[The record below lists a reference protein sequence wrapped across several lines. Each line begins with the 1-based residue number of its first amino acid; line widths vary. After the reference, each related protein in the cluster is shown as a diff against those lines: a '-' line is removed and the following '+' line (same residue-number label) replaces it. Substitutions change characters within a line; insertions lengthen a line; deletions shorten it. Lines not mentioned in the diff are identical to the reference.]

1 MAALVLCTAVLCTAP
16 PAVASS
22 PTELCAPQYAAAQA
36 VQARI
41 KIHNAQPHRFTPQQ
55 SGAFAAYNAEAKA
68 LNTEN
73 AKAVAAYTACFQ
85 AMMAM
90 VDATGAGSMNLKD
103 LTPTKRTQIDNA
115 KRRLGTGWTPPPP
128 PTPGKNWR
136 VPKSSPARPMY
147 DALRAGNPGNLPY
160 TYLKG
165 GTKLTVGRPDP
176 AYPASSRRVIM
187 PNARGNPKISA
198 DHIVPLA
205 ELMQMRGFTKLSTEN
220 MFIISRAP
228 INFQWLSSAANL
240 SKQSRS
246 AAAMTGVDPKWQ
258 ASQVTLENETRKKLQ
273 DIIAQLLKG
282 QGN

>member
-1 MAALVLCTAVLCTAP
+1 MAALVLCTAP

-41 KIHNAQPHRFTPQQ
+41 KTHNAQPHRFTPQQ

-90 VDATGAGSMNLKD
+90 LDATGAGSMNLKD
-103 LTPTKRTQIDNA
+103 LTPTKRTQIDDA
-115 KRRLGTGWTPPPP
+115 KRRLGTGWTAPPPP
-128 PTPGKNWR
+128 KPGKNWR
-136 VPKSSPARPMY
+136 VPKSSLARPMY

-165 GTKLTVGRPDP
+165 GTKLTVGQPDP

-205 ELMQMRGFTKLSTEN
+205 ELMQMRGFTKLSAEN

-273 DIIAQLLKG
+273 DIIDQLLKG
-282 QGN
+282 QGT